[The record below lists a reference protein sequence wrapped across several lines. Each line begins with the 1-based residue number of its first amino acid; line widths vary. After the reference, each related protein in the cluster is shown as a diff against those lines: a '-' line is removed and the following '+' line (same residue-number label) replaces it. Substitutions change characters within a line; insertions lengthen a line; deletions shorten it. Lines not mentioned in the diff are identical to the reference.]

1 MKSLTVFCGSRKGN
15 NSIYIKEAENLGKS
29 AAKNNIEIVYGGSSS
44 GLMGAVADG
53 ALSQGGKVT
62 GIIPEDLK
70 PKEIAHQHVTNL
82 ITVNSMHERKALM
95 YEKGEAFVAM
105 PGGIGT
111 LEEFMEVL
119 TWGAIGHH
127 QKRCA
132 LLNVRDYYA
141 PLHHLLE
148 HMVKEGFLSHTI
160 QKNIVIEDNAE
171 KLLHSLNI

>member
-1 MKSLTVFCGSRKGN
+1 MKTLTVFCGSSKGN
-15 NSIYIKEAENLGKS
+15 NSLYIKEAEKLGEA
-29 AAKNNIEIVYGGSSS
+29 AAKNNVEIIYGGSSS

-53 ALSQGGKVT
+53 AIGQGGKVT
-62 GIIPEDLK
+62 GIIPEELK

-111 LEEFMEVL
+111 LEEIMEVL

-127 QKRCA
+127 HKRCA
-132 LLNVRDYYA
+132 LLNVCNYYA
-141 PLHHLLE
+141 PLHALLE
-148 HMVKEGFLSHTI
+148 HMVTEGFLSQSI
-160 QKNIVIEDNAE
+160 KDKIIIEDNTK
-171 KLLHSLNI
+171 KLLKRLDM